1 MAYNQVM
8 TTKNPVIA
16 IDGPAA
22 SGKST
27 LARRLAL
34 HFGFDHLNT
43 GLLYRAVAHKLFS
56 AGFNETYADEAVKFA
71 QTLTPTDLAND
82 ILASR
87 EVGANAG
94 KVAVIMPMREALID
108 YQRNFCLNPP
118 GGHGAVL
125 DGRDITTFIWPQ
137 AEARI
142 FCTASPAE
150 RANRRM
156 KELLSL
162 GNSVTHEAILADLS
176 ARDARD
182 AANTPYT
189 LKIAPG
195 AYVLDTTFL
204 NVEGAVA
211 AAVQFA
217 SPRL

>member
-1 MAYNQVM
+1 M
-8 TTKNPVIA
+8 TLPVIA

-27 LARRLAL
+27 LARKLAA

-43 GLLYRAVAHKLFS
+43 GLLYRAVAFKLFS
-56 AGFNETYADEAVKFA
+56 AGFDETAAEKAVEIAIGLTAADLEHEA
-71 QTLTPTDLAND
+71 LGSND
-82 ILASR
+82 VGSNASKIAR
-87 EVGANAG
+87 
-94 KVAVIMPMREALID
+94 IMPVREALIA
-108 YQRNFCLNPP
+108 YQRRYCEAPP
-118 GGHGAVL
+118 GGRGAVL

-137 AEARI
+137 AEGRI

-150 RANRRM
+150 RAKRRE

-162 GNSVTHEAILADLS
+162 GKTVTYDTILADLA

-195 AYVLDTTFL
+195 VYVLDTTLL
-204 NVEGAVA
+204 NVAGAVA
-211 AAVQFA
+211 AAVQYVT
-217 SPRL
+217 PRLA